1 MRKRNAVGG
10 RLGGVLR
17 LPPLYIAFV
26 PLAIPFILASVT
38 VESSSTSTSRLAPP
52 LLPLIR
58 YSLLVEP
65 STRPLPAHSSYVTIE
80 AGDTLDSILRSGG
93 LTSQQASELT
103 LEFGRSIDLKRLR
116 TDELIRFDYTAQG
129 SVEAVELK
137 VRGWGT
143 VHANCGSQ
151 VVAVTPREA
160 VQKEEKRT
168 IHGSIESSL
177 YDAVRAA
184 GGSAQVVQG
193 LIDIFQWDV
202 DFFAL
207 QRGDTFSFV
216 VNEKFSGDDSIGFG
230 PIQAAKFE
238 QDGMKYETFRY
249 VAPNGSA
256 AYYTSSGAPVR
267 KQFLKAPL
275 KFTRVTSGFSKKRF
289 HPVLGKFRPHWG
301 VDYGAPIG
309 TPVMST
315 AEGVVLFAGYD
326 RGEGNYVR
334 IKHNSRIQTSYL
346 HLSRFAKGI
355 RKGARVEQ
363 GTIIGYVGMT
373 GLATGPHLDYRVS
386 DSGKWLNPLQLRSI
400 TPDPLHGIYLRRF
413 LADVNRSQSALQQPQ
428 TEVAAMTERPRALF

>member
-1 MRKRNAVGG
+1 MRKQNAAGG

-17 LPPLYIAFV
+17 LPPLYVAFV
-26 PLAIPFILASVT
+26 PLAIPFILASVS
-38 VESSSTSTSRLAPP
+38 VESSLTSASPLAPP
-52 LLPLIR
+52 LLPPIR
-58 YSLLVEP
+58 YSLLIEP
-65 STRPLPAHSSYVTIE
+65 STKPLPAHSSYVTVE
-80 AGDTLDSILRSGG
+80 TGDTLDSILRSGG
-93 LTSQQASELT
+93 LSVHQAGDLAVQ
-103 LEFGRSIDLKRLR
+103 FGRSVDLKKLR
-116 TDELIRFDYTAQG
+116 TGELIRFDYSASG

-143 VHANCGSQ
+143 VHANCSNP

-160 VQKEEKRT
+160 VQKEQART
-168 IHGSIESSL
+168 VHGTIESSL

-184 GGSAQVVQG
+184 GGSPQVVQG

-207 QRGDTFSFV
+207 QRGDRFSFV
-216 VNEKFSGDDSIGFG
+216 VTEKFSGEDSIGFG
-230 PIQAAKFE
+230 PIQAATFE
-238 QDGMKYETFRY
+238 HDGMNYEAFRY
-249 VAPNGSA
+249 VAPNGTA
-256 AYYTSSGAPVR
+256 AYYTSRGAPVR

-315 AEGVVLFAGYD
+315 AEGVVVFAGYD
-326 RGEGNYVR
+326 RGEGNHVR
-334 IKHNSRIQTSYL
+334 IKHNARIQTSYL

-355 RKGARVEQ
+355 LKGARVEQ

-386 DSGKWLNPLQLRSI
+386 DSGTWLNPLQLRSI
-400 TPDPLHGIYLRRF
+400 TPDPLQGIYLRRF
-413 LADVNRSQSALQQPQ
+413 LADVGRSQSALQQAP
-428 TEVAAMTERPRALF
+428 TEVAAMAERPRALF

>member
-1 MRKRNAVGG
+1 MKKRKAVGG

-38 VESSSTSTSRLAPP
+38 VESLSTSNSRLAPP
-52 LLPLIR
+52 LLPPIR
-58 YSLLVEP
+58 YSLLTETP
-65 STRPLPAHSSYVTIE
+65 RKPLPAHSSYVSVE
-80 AGDTLDSILRSGG
+80 QGDTLDAILQSGG
-93 LTSQQASELT
+93 LSSQQASALT
-103 LEFGRSIDLKRLR
+103 TEFGRSIDLRRLR
-116 TDELIRFDYTAQG
+116 TGELIRFDYSALG
-129 SVEAVELK
+129 SVQAVEMK
-137 VRGWGT
+137 IRGWGT
-143 VHANCGSQ
+143 VHANCSSPA
-151 VVAVTPREA
+151 VEVTPREA
-160 VQKEEKRT
+160 VQKEVERT
-168 IHGSIESSL
+168 IHGTIESSL
-177 YDAVRAA
+177 YEAVCAA
-184 GGSAQVVQG
+184 GASPKVVQG

-207 QRGDTFSFV
+207 RRGDEFSFV
-216 VNEKFSGDDSIGFG
+216 VAEKFSGDDSVGFG

-238 QDGMKYETFRY
+238 HDGTLYEAFRY
-249 VAPNGSA
+249 VAPDKSQ

-275 KFTRVTSGFSKKRF
+275 KFTRVTSGFSRKRF

-315 AEGVVLFAGYD
+315 ADGVVLFAGYD

-346 HLSRFAKGI
+346 HLSRFARGI
-355 RKGARVEQ
+355 RRGSRVEQ

-400 TPDPLHGIYLRRF
+400 TPDPLHGVYLRRF
-413 LADVNRSQSALQQPQ
+413 LADVTRSQSALQKP
-428 TEVAAMTERPRALF
+428 ESSVASMPERPRALF